1 MQIKKKCPFLPFKF
15 AFPKIDRYV
24 SMYFKYFDS
33 HPAVCRNLKIHGIV
47 ELFEL
52 EGTFKGCESH
62 PPAMNSGHLQPHQ
75 VLRAPSSLT
84 LGVSRDVGVFTT
96 SGKAVPVSHYPYHK
110 KSFFLASRLNLPSF
124 SLKPFFLLLSQWALP
139 QAARGGG
146 GVTAS
151 GGAQETFRCCTE
163 GHGLVGRCW

>member
-15 AFPKIDRYV
+15 AFPKIERYV

-47 ELFEL
+47 EWFEL

-84 LGVSRDVGVFTT
+84 LGVSRDRHPSQPV
-96 SGKAVPVSHYPYHK
+96 SVSHYPCSK
-110 KSFFLASRLNLPSF
+110 KLFPYIQCRSS
-124 SLKPFFLLLSQWALP
+124 PF
-139 QAARGGG
+139 
-146 GVTAS
+146 
-151 GGAQETFRCCTE
+151 
-163 GHGLVGRCW
+163 